1 MFDILWWNKTQDY
14 GQKKKKSKQIL
25 EWKYGQSQRIIK

>member
-14 GQKKKKSKQIL
+14 GQKKKKNQNKFWN
-25 EWKYGQSQRIIK
+25 ENVVKVKE